1 MATRPKSVGETT
13 EPVARRL
20 WIRSRRD
27 VAMLNGAKVV
37 FAALVSL
44 VLAGCASQI
53 DRRAMDSY
61 FLLTNDMEAV
71 REMQPHG
78 PAFVQGLRAGY
89 VEIMDYERA
98 QMDSGDVRHFGRKA
112 VAAASGVNVLPDE
125 VALREIDAAA
135 AEELSA
141 ARARLMDAFDRDAR
155 RLAPLA
161 AARAQTAFDC
171 WLEGSEFDPP
181 RAEDCKDRFTTAMA
195 AVEDAL
201 ASGIENVYV
210 VFFAWDKAEI
220 TPVAR
225 KIIAQVAA
233 DYEAGEAARLVVAGH
248 ADRSGP
254 AAYNFELS
262 ERRARA
268 VAEVLAEMGV
278 PETAMELVWYGET
291 RPRVPTPD
299 GVREPQ
305 NRRVEISLE

>member
-1 MATRPKSVGETT
+1 MATSRERVGKDT
-13 EPVARRL
+13 EPAGRGPR
-20 WIRSRRD
+20 IRSQRD
-27 VAMLNGAKVV
+27 FAMLNGAKVV
-37 FAALVSL
+37 FALLVSL
-44 VLAGCASQI
+44 VVAGCAGKV
-53 DRRAMDSY
+53 DRRAMDGY
-61 FLLTNDMEAV
+61 FLLANDIPAV

-89 VEIMDYERA
+89 VEIMDYEKA
-98 QMDSGDVRHFGRKA
+98 QMDFGDARHFGRKA

-125 VALREIDAAA
+125 VALRKIDAAA

-141 ARARLMDAFDRDAR
+141 ARARLMDAYDRDAR

-171 WLEGSEFDPP
+171 WLEGSEFDPD
-181 RAEDCKDRFTTAMA
+181 RAEDCKARFMTAMA

-201 ASGIENVYV
+201 ASGIENVYI
-210 VFFAWDKAEI
+210 VFFAWDRADI

-225 KIIAQVAA
+225 KIIAQAA
-233 DYEAGEAARLVVAGH
+233 EDYEAGQATRLILAGH

-254 AAYNFELS
+254 AAYNLDLS
-262 ERRARA
+262 KRRAQA
-268 VAEVLAEMGV
+268 VAKVLAEMGV
-278 PETAMELVWYGET
+278 PETAMELKWYGET
-291 RPRVPTPD
+291 KPRVPTPD

>member
-1 MATRPKSVGETT
+1 
-13 EPVARRL
+13 
-20 WIRSRRD
+20 
-27 VAMLNGAKVV
+27 MLNGAKVV

-44 VLAGCASQI
+44 VLAGCAAKV
-53 DRRAMDSY
+53 DRRPVDAL
-61 FLLTNDMEAV
+61 FLYTSDIEAV

-89 VEIMDYERA
+89 LEILDYERA
-98 QMDSGDVRHFGRKA
+98 QLDYGDVRHFTRKA
-112 VAAASGVNVLPDE
+112 VAAASGENVLPDE
-125 VALREIDAAA
+125 VALREVDAAV

-141 ARARLMDAFDRDAR
+141 ARARLMDAYHREAR

-171 WLEGSEFDPP
+171 WLEGSEYDPD
-181 RAEDCKDRFTTAMA
+181 RAEDCKARFMTAMA

-201 ASGIENVYV
+201 ASGIDNVYI
-210 VFFAWDKAEI
+210 VFFAWDRADV

-225 KIIAQVAA
+225 KIIAQVAE
-233 DYEAGEAARLVVAGH
+233 DYEAGRAARLILAGH

-254 AAYNFELS
+254 AAYNLRLS
-262 ERRARA
+262 KLRAQA
-268 VAEVLAEMGV
+268 VAKVLAEMGV
-278 PETAMELVWYGET
+278 PESAMELKWYGET
-291 RPRVPTPD
+291 MPRVPTPD

>member
-1 MATRPKSVGETT
+1 
-13 EPVARRL
+13 
-20 WIRSRRD
+20 
-27 VAMLNGAKVV
+27 MLNGAKVV

-44 VLAGCASQI
+44 VLAGCASKI

-61 FLLTNDMEAV
+61 FLLTNDIEAV

-89 VEIMDYERA
+89 LEIMDYERA

-125 VALREIDAAA
+125 VALREIDATA

-171 WLEGSEFDPP
+171 WLEGSEFDAP
-181 RAEDCKDRFTTAMA
+181 RAEDCKARFTTAMA

-201 ASGIENVYV
+201 ASGIENVYI

-233 DYEAGEAARLVVAGH
+233 DYEAGEAARLVLAGH

-254 AAYNFELS
+254 AAYNLELS
-262 ERRARA
+262 KRRARA
-268 VAEVLAEMGV
+268 VAEVLAGMGV